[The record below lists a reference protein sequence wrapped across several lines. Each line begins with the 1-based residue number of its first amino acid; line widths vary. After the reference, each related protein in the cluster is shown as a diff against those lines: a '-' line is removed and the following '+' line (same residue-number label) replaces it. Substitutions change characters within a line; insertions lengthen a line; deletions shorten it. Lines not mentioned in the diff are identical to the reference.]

1 MIGDSDGYLHISKE
15 INYES
20 ESMNGHALECLKN
33 WKADIL
39 KFYNDLSVTYDSFV
53 GNEVT
58 LKRLLDLMKN
68 NTKTIGINREEYK
81 KKYSELKKMCNDA
94 LEDIGSDNFRN
105 EQMIKYTLGDFINY
119 LDRKLYVTQVSE
131 EVEIYEYETGKSYC
145 TGSDVF
151 TAIVGQN
158 TMCIYCLQTTD
169 EEYYET
175 GKTGTISELSKK
187 ISMVEEDLNY
197 FAKHVFLYTNK
208 MKQFAVQHIGN
219 FEKLCEEYLTKERFE
234 DYKNDIQNSYEYD
247 FIINLFIKFPFLN
260 FEKYYM
266 RNQKELQYRSV
277 TSFVQEKFND
287 NEINLDKV
295 REDMEILETILDDED
310 ALFKWLD
317 QQIELD

>member
-1 MIGDSDGYLHISKE
+1 
-15 INYES
+15 
-20 ESMNGHALECLKN
+20 
-33 WKADIL
+33 
-39 KFYNDLSVTYDSFV
+39 
-53 GNEVT
+53 
-58 LKRLLDLMKN
+58 
-68 NTKTIGINREEYK
+68 
-81 KKYSELKKMCNDA
+81 
-94 LEDIGSDNFRN
+94 
-105 EQMIKYTLGDFINY
+105 
-119 LDRKLYVTQVSE
+119 
-131 EVEIYEYETGKSYC
+131 
-145 TGSDVF
+145 
-151 TAIVGQN
+151 
-158 TMCIYCLQTTD
+158 MCIYCLQTTD

-295 REDMEILETILDDED
+295 REDMESLETILDDED

>member
-1 MIGDSDGYLHISKE
+1 MKE
-15 INYES
+15 
-20 ESMNGHALECLKN
+20 
-33 WKADIL
+33 
-39 KFYNDLSVTYDSFV
+39 
-53 GNEVT
+53 
-58 LKRLLDLMKN
+58 
-68 NTKTIGINREEYK
+68 
-81 KKYSELKKMCNDA
+81 
-94 LEDIGSDNFRN
+94 
-105 EQMIKYTLGDFINY
+105 FINALFDEKSKIDFQYMDYDMSFYSGEFRSYY
-119 LDRKLYVTQVSE
+119 LLFYISTTEELIKLWE
-131 EVEIYEYETGKSYC
+131 NTGDIFRTMKQSTSTY
-145 TGSDVF
+145 SVDMDK
-151 TAIVGQN
+151 N

-295 REDMEILETILDDED
+295 REDMESLETILDDED